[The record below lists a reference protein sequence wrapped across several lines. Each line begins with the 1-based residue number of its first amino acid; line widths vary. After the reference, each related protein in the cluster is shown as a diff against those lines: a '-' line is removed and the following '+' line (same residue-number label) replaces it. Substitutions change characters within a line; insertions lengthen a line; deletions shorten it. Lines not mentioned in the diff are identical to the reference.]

1 VIRVV
6 ATASTVVCI
15 ALAQSPAFDVASVKP
30 NRTGANG
37 GSTERAGGRVSL
49 KNTSLRECIEVAY
62 SIPPGREYEMA
73 GPAWLDSEKFD
84 IVATAPPE
92 TSRERVREML
102 QTLLAERFHLQ
113 THYESKKLKAY
124 ALVVGKRGPKLKASS
139 GHEDGLTW
147 GEGRVT
153 ARALSI
159 SQLADR
165 LSGPIFKL
173 ERPVVD
179 MTGIV
184 GLYDFTLE
192 WAPDGAPASPG
203 ASIFTALEDQLGLKL
218 EVREIEAQI
227 LVVDRADKIPVGN

>member
-1 VIRVV
+1 MIR
-6 ATASTVVCI
+6 AIAIAAAVVCV
-15 ALAQSPAFDVASVKP
+15 AFAQPPAFEVASVKP
-30 NRTGANG
+30 NRTAANG
-37 GSTERAGGRVSL
+37 GSTERAGGRITL

-62 SIPPGREYEMA
+62 GIPPGREYELS

-92 TSRERVREML
+92 TSRECVLEML

-113 THYESKKLKAY
+113 THYESKQLRAY

-139 GHEDGLTW
+139 GPEDGLTW
-147 GEGRVT
+147 GDGRVT

-179 MTGIV
+179 MTGIP

-192 WAPDGAPASPG
+192 WAPDSAPGSPG

-218 EVREIEAQI
+218 EVREIEARI
-227 LVVDRADKIPVGN
+227 LVVDHADKIPVGN